1 MDFLPLIITWFMNF
15 ASVTFPNFG
24 SGRISRFAATRLL
37 GMISPLRSSGQ
48 SEHLSQQ
55 ISPALLLSCVVKKL
69 FLRTFCTVLRTGL
82 FTVRNTGS
90 IQGSANCV
98 VTHTRQVFNTTAT
111 DQHNT
116 VFLQVVAFTADVGS
130 NFETIRQTHT
140 AHFTQSRVRL
150 FRSGGIYT
158 GTYATTLRTGLQ
170 GRNVTLSH
178 FALTRLTNQL
188 VDCSHLANSNLFN
201 TTPENSDAIKG
212 AGRIIL
218 PPPIVKPLIV

>member
-1 MDFLPLIITWFMNF
+1 AQPYSYLY
-15 ASVTFPNFG
+15 
-24 SGRISRFAATRLL
+24 
-37 GMISPLRSSGQ
+37 
-48 SEHLSQQ
+48 
-55 ISPALLLSCVVKKL
+55 VVKKL

-82 FTVRNTGS
+82 FTVRNAGS
-90 IQGSANCV
+90 IQGTANSV
-98 VTHTRQVFNTTAT
+98 VTNTWQVFYTTTT
-111 DQHNT
+111 DQNNT
-116 VFLQVVAFTADVGS
+116 VLLQVVAFTTDVGS

-140 AHFTQSRVRL
+140 AYFTQGRVRL

-158 GTYATTLRTGLQ
+158 GTYATTLRTSLQ
-170 GRNVTLSH
+170 SRYVTLSH